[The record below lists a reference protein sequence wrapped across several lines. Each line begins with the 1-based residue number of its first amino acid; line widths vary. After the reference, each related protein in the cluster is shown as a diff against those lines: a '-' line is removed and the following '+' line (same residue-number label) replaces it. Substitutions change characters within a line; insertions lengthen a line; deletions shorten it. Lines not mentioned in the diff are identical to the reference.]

1 MNPKLK
7 KNLKKTYRKN
17 GENMKISF
25 AQAFKNLFTSRK
37 IDEEFFENL
46 TDALVEGDMGAK
58 LAYEICDQLEKI
70 CREKKISDESE
81 IKNELKKLLS
91 SMVRACEFT
100 PEKGKVNIYMM
111 LGVNGVG
118 KTTSAAKIARLYK
131 ERGERVIMAASDTF
145 RAAAEEQLEM
155 HGERLGIR
163 VISHQH
169 GSDPSAVVFDAA
181 ESCRANGGGLI
192 IADTAGR
199 LHNKEN
205 LVRELQKIDRIA
217 AQKADQGCFKKI
229 LVIDGTTGQNAL
241 RQAEVF
247 SESVGV
253 DAIVITKYD
262 STARGGCVF
271 TIGKELSLPVL
282 FVCTGEKYEDI
293 RPFEPEKYIEEF
305 IGN

>member
-1 MNPKLK
+1 MAKL
-7 KNLKKTYRKN
+7 
-17 GENMKISF
+17 SF
-25 AQAFKNLFTSRK
+25 AQKFKSLFSSKK
-37 IDEEFFENL
+37 IDEEFFDDL

-58 LAYEICDQLEKI
+58 LAYEITEELEKI
-70 CREKKISDESE
+70 CREKKISDEDA
-81 IKNELKKLLS
+81 IKSELKSMLS
-91 SMVRACEFT
+91 SYIKACEFT
-100 PEKGKVNIYMM
+100 PEPGKVNVYMM

-118 KTTSAAKIARLYK
+118 KTTTAAKIAKLYK
-131 ERGERVIMAASDTF
+131 ERGEKVIIAASDTF

-163 VISHQH
+163 VIAHQH

-181 ESCRANGGGLI
+181 ESCRANGGGVI

-217 AQKADQGCFKKI
+217 AQKADEGCFKKI

-271 TIGKELSLPVL
+271 TIGKQLGIPVL
-282 FVCTGEKYEDI
+282 FVCTGEKYENI
-293 RPFEPEKYIEEF
+293 QPFEPEKYVEEF
-305 IGN
+305 LGN

>member
-1 MNPKLK
+1 MAKL
-7 KNLKKTYRKN
+7 
-17 GENMKISF
+17 SF
-25 AQAFKNLFTSRK
+25 AQKFKSLFSSKK
-37 IDEEFFENL
+37 IDEEFFDDL

-58 LAYEICDQLEKI
+58 LAYEITEELEKI
-70 CREKKISDESE
+70 CREKKISDEDA
-81 IKNELKKLLS
+81 IKTELKSMLS
-91 SMVRACEFT
+91 SYIKACEFT
-100 PEKGKVNIYMM
+100 PEPGKVNVYMM

-118 KTTSAAKIARLYK
+118 KTTTAAKIAKLYK
-131 ERGERVIMAASDTF
+131 ERGEKVIMAASDTF

-163 VISHQH
+163 VIAHQH

-181 ESCRANGGGLI
+181 ESCRANGGGVI

-217 AQKADQGCFKKI
+217 AQKADEGCFKKI

-271 TIGKELSLPVL
+271 TIGKQLGIPVL
-282 FVCTGEKYEDI
+282 FVCTGEKYENI
-293 RPFEPEKYIEEF
+293 QPFEPEKYVEEF
-305 IGN
+305 LGN

>member
-1 MNPKLK
+1 MAKL
-7 KNLKKTYRKN
+7 
-17 GENMKISF
+17 SF
-25 AQAFKNLFTSRK
+25 AQKFKNLFSSKK
-37 IDEEFFENL
+37 IDDEFFDDL

-58 LAYEICDQLEKI
+58 LAYEITEELEKI
-70 CREKKISDESE
+70 CREKKISDEDA
-81 IKNELKKLLS
+81 IKNELKSMLS
-91 SMVRACEFT
+91 SYIKACEFV
-100 PEKGKVNIYMM
+100 PEPGKVNVYMM

-131 ERGERVIMAASDTF
+131 EKGEKVIMAASDTF

-181 ESCRANGGGLI
+181 ESCRANGGGVI

-217 AQKADQGCFKKI
+217 AQKADEGCFKKI

-253 DAIVITKYD
+253 DAIVVTKYD

-271 TIGKELSLPVL
+271 TIGKQLGIPVL

-293 RPFEPEKYIEEF
+293 RPFEPEKYVEEF
-305 IGN
+305 LGK